1 MFAQLTLKFRTLQFA
16 KFPKHYTFPNEKER
30 MLIIHGLQTIFDQ
43 IISNAIQFKDLQK
56 NLLSILYRFLCE
68 DAKPLNQ

>member
-1 MFAQLTLKFRTLQFA
+1 
-16 KFPKHYTFPNEKER
+16 